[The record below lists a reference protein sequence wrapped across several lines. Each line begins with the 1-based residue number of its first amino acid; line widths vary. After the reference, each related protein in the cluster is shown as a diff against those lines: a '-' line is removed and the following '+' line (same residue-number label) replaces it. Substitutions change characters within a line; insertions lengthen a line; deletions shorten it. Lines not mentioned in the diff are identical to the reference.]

1 MFRTAIGVT
10 PLTSEGAND
19 FFQNIRGDSFNGD
32 NSLVAT
38 LRALIAPRIPDGESM
53 YARFSCVNRSAES
66 IESAIA
72 NSKIADMVRYLS
84 VSDGMTRGTISIISV
99 NSPMQE
105 NNEAAMN
112 LLSQHFTG
120 VFKDYHKLEA
130 VTNLFRKNFY
140 VLCFINPGIKN
151 TVIFVQSLNIRK
163 LHILQS
169 AILGMLP
176 WYFNPADGISELE
189 SELIYSFR
197 EPTSEKYEACIAKFA
212 EKYDFE
218 SARIKKMLS
227 NFEKQYERRELDAT
241 KRNIE
246 EINREINRLNNQ
258 IGDHLNSLNEEH
270 IRLLGLEA
278 KIANDDGE
286 SEIMDYFL
294 CNKKLVLEEV
304 HGNELYFTVRDYLTY
319 YDEEVVQR
327 CIDNRHS
334 FVYTENH
341 GNITDSQMKKLMI
354 ACFIDQK
361 IKIRFC
367 AAYRFSMNGNVAPRG
382 RIEAYAEGCETYM
395 PNPHIHAYNCMG
407 NYTRAIN
414 DFLRKRDYIGA
425 FEQTIASAKS
435 LNWCDSPVMTEF
447 FRVLNG
453 TSNYCR
459 TMKCFEL
466 PDGSVVEP
474 MKAIEWIENE
484 EKKEKNVEE

>member
-10 PLTSEGAND
+10 PMTSEGASD
-19 FFQNIRGDSFNGD
+19 FFQNINGDTFNGD
-32 NSLVAT
+32 NSMVAT
-38 LRALIAPRIPDGESM
+38 LRALIAPRIPEDESI
-53 YARFSCVNRSAES
+53 YAKFSVVNRSAEAVS
-66 IESAIA
+66 NAIT
-72 NSKIADMVRYLS
+72 NSKAGDMVR
-84 VSDGMTRGTISIISV
+84 SIIPLETIGAGVMNIVSV
-99 NSPMQE
+99 NSPMQD
-105 NNEAAMN
+105 NNDAVMD
-112 LLSQHFTG
+112 LLDQHFTS
-120 VFKDYHKLEA
+120 VYKSHHKLDA
-130 VTNLFRKNFY
+130 VTNLFRKNFR
-140 VLCFINPGIKN
+140 VICFISPDIKN
-151 TVIFVQSLNIRK
+151 TVIFVQSLNVRK

-176 WYFNPADGISELE
+176 WYFNPEDGISELE
-189 SELIYSFR
+189 RDLIYSFR
-197 EPTSEKYEACIAKFA
+197 ETTSEKYEACIAKFA
-212 EKYDFE
+212 ERYDFE

-227 NFEKQYERRELDAT
+227 NFEKQYELRELEST
-241 KRNIE
+241 KRNIG
-246 EINREINRLNNQ
+246 EINRQINRLNDQ
-258 IGDHLNSLNEEH
+258 IGEHLSSLNEEN

-304 HGNELYFTVRDYLTY
+304 HGDDLYFTVRDYLTY

-341 GNITDSQMKKLMI
+341 GNITDAQMKKLMI

-367 AAYRFSMNGNVAPRG
+367 AAYRFSMNGNVSPRG
-382 RIEAYAEGCETYM
+382 RVDTYADGCENYM

-459 TMKCFEL
+459 TVKCFEL

-474 MKAIEWIENE
+474 IKAIEWIENE
-484 EKKEKNVEE
+484 EKKEKNEEE